1 MDLGAYVIK
10 GMYVFVMALG
20 AYVRVYVIHMQHF
33 HAKAALGKSLVI
45 LELARFVIRTFYEDL
60 VMED

>member
-20 AYVRVYVIHMQHF
+20 AYVRVCMSYICSISMPRQPWGN
-33 HAKAALGKSLVI
+33 L
-45 LELARFVIRTFYEDL
+45 
-60 VMED
+60 